1 MQQAEQGIIDPT
13 KKRKKRK
20 LKKEKRKKERKQTEK
35 RRKMENKDA
44 CEKDDSD
51 DTLILSAEEF
61 EPTLQSGTQGPLKRS
76 PRRDGIL
83 FGEHT
88 DKYCW

>member
-1 MQQAEQGIIDPT
+1 MNIDNIFIEKETASMQQAQQGIIDPT

-20 LKKEKRKKERKQTEK
+20 LKKEKRKKERKQSEK

-51 DTLILSAEEF
+51 GTLILSAEEF
-61 EPTLQSGTQGPLKRS
+61 EPTLQSGAQGPLIKKS
-76 PRRDGIL
+76 N
-83 FGEHT
+83 
-88 DKYCW
+88 